1 LRRYCIRLTD
11 AFWPAAL
18 PALACGAIPSLFVER
33 LLRPDPRLAGRDG
46 AALAIHLGVWVL
58 GFSVVLAVVHRPW
71 FASCLLV
78 AALLLIAA
86 TSNAKSRALREAFVF
101 QDYEFFIDLLRHPR
115 LYLPFFGIG
124 RALLAACAFGT
135 VLCAGLSLEPS
146 LLARSGSGTF
156 WAGCMVLAASGS
168 ALAWAGGRRASPTFD
183 PAADLRCSGLL
194 ASLYLYARAERQ
206 AFAPPQ
212 GPAVFSATVRAGGR
226 RPSHL
231 VAVQSESFF
240 DPRRLHP
247 GIDRGLLPE
256 FDALCDSSARCGQLE
271 VPAWGANT
279 VRSEFAFLSGID
291 TARLGVHRFNPYRA
305 AALRGI
311 PTVASFL
318 RRAGYR
324 TLCVHPYDG
333 AFYRRDRVLPAL
345 GFDELID
352 VRAFTAA
359 DRSGPFVGDRA
370 LADMVGALLADS
382 REPLFVFAITMEN
395 HGPLELERALPED
408 FAPLREAPELAA
420 HADLAVY
427 LRHLRNADRMIGRL
441 RASLE
446 RADAGGC
453 LCWYGDHVPVLPAA
467 YDKCGFADGRTDYV
481 LWSSAPRGAPLRA
494 DLKLH
499 ELAGGLL
506 ELAGF

>member
-1 LRRYCIRLTD
+1 L
-11 AFWPAAL
+11 
-18 PALACGAIPSLFVER
+18 ALACGAIPSLLVER
-33 LLRPDPRLAGRDG
+33 LLRPDPRLTGRGG
-46 AALAIHLGVWVL
+46 AALAIHLGVWLL
-58 GFSVVLAVVHRPW
+58 GFSVLLAIVRRPW

-78 AALLLIAA
+78 AALLLVAA
-86 TSNAKSRALREAFVF
+86 TSNAKSRSLREPFVF
-101 QDYEFFIDLLRHPR
+101 QDYEFFVDMLRHPR
-115 LYLPFFGIG
+115 LFVPFFGIG
-124 RALLAACAFGT
+124 RALLGVCAFAA
-135 VLCAGLSLEPS
+135 VLYAGLSLEPS
-146 LLARSGSGTF
+146 LLAQSGNATF
-156 WAGCMVLAASGS
+156 WTGCAVLAASGT
-168 ALAWAGGRRASPTFD
+168 ALAWTGGRRAAPTFD
-183 PAADLRCSGLL
+183 PAADLRRSGLL
-194 ASLYLYARAERQ
+194 ASLYLYARAELQ
-206 AFAPPQ
+206 PFEPPA
-212 GPAVFSATVRAGGR
+212 GPAVFSATVRAVGR
-226 RPSHL
+226 RHPHL

-256 FDALCDSSARCGQLE
+256 FDALCDSAARCGRLE

-291 TARLGVHRFNPYRA
+291 TARLGVDRFNPYRR

-345 GFDELID
+345 GFDEFID
-352 VRAFTAA
+352 VRAFTTA
-359 DRSGPFVGDRA
+359 DLSGPFVGDRA
-370 LADMVGALLADS
+370 LAGRVDALLADA
-382 REPLFVFAITMEN
+382 REPLFVFVITMEN
-395 HGPLELERALPED
+395 HGPLELERPLPED
-408 FAPLREAPELAA
+408 FAPLRGAPALAA

-446 RADAGGC
+446 RTQAGDC

-467 YDKCGFADGRTDYV
+467 YDACEFADGRTDYV
-481 LWSSAPRGAPLRA
+481 LWSAASRGAPRRA
-494 DLKLH
+494 DLRLH
-499 ELAGGLL
+499 DLAGGLL